1 MGVLFFF
8 QQRGWTV
15 ALMGFCYLVGKNET
29 KVVALAAE
37 NKVEVAVLA
46 AIVGTLVLLWY
57 IFRRLQDWFTA
68 PFYKPRKQVDLA
80 LQRGEHLDPVD
91 QRVDLTRPG
100 LVNITK
106 DIKLYVQAVG
116 DPRHEM
122 ILFLH
127 GGPGLPAVRPWKVA
141 EHFAKQGFCCVFYD
155 MRGCGRSTR
164 AQEPMCP
171 WDEHPLSNSSREE
184 AESRWGLGAQVLDV
198 ERLRRLLQRDR
209 IILYGFAFGGLIAT
223 MYCIEFPEHVSALI
237 TETPTNVRR
246 QKSGAQ
252 VFHLIQDSLPADK
265 QKKFEEWQKKL
276 SDYR

>member
-127 GGPGLPAVRPWKVA
+127 GGPGLPAVRPWK
-141 EHFAKQGFCCVFYD
+141 
-155 MRGCGRSTR
+155 
-164 AQEPMCP
+164 
-171 WDEHPLSNSSREE
+171 
-184 AESRWGLGAQVLDV
+184 
-198 ERLRRLLQRDR
+198 
-209 IILYGFAFGGLIAT
+209 
-223 MYCIEFPEHVSALI
+223 
-237 TETPTNVRR
+237 
-246 QKSGAQ
+246 
-252 VFHLIQDSLPADK
+252 
-265 QKKFEEWQKKL
+265 
-276 SDYR
+276 